1 MMDRFTGG
9 SPPPTTTAGSSSSGP
24 PAASPLQNPTLG
36 SLPPGST
43 GHQALT
49 LDTTMPRVRLGAGA
63 LTDRRGQVPVL
74 LGCPVSQS
82 YCEGKVEL
90 DVAARGAHRV
100 LVLGRTNYHI
110 PGGKHARVLVRL
122 ATGDAGQT
130 RPDALRV
137 RRRELPTNPL
147 VLRATAAIVTTVC
160 TYRRCTRAHA
170 DARGSI
176 DEVAAALRSR
186 IQRLPRRPL
195 RQAAASWRVSRVQ
208 GVDSRRTSSR
218 CRARRPRW

>member
-36 SLPPGST
+36 SLPPGRT

-100 LVLGRTNYHI
+100 LVLGS
-110 PGGKHARVLVRL
+110 RVWPASPSSVRC
-122 ATGDAGQT
+122 
-130 RPDALRV
+130 
-137 RRRELPTNPL
+137 RELPTNPL
-147 VLRATAAIVTTVC
+147 VLRATAAIVTRTERV
-160 TYRRCTRAHA
+160 RVLHLPALHSGTR
-170 DARGSI
+170 
-176 DEVAAALRSR
+176 
-186 IQRLPRRPL
+186 
-195 RQAAASWRVSRVQ
+195 
-208 GVDSRRTSSR
+208 
-218 CRARRPRW
+218 

>member
-74 LGCPVSQS
+74 LGCPFSQS
-82 YCEGKVEL
+82 YCVGKVEL

-100 LVLGRTNYHI
+100 LVLGRTNHHI

-122 ATGDAGQT
+122 ATGTLAKLGRT
-130 RPDALRV
+130 RSVRV
-137 RRRELPTNPL
+137 TIAAVARNTRGL
-147 VLRATAAIVTTVC
+147 V
-160 TYRRCTRAHA
+160 
-170 DARGSI
+170 GS
-176 DEVAAALRSR
+176 
-186 IQRLPRRPL
+186 
-195 RQAAASWRVSRVQ
+195 
-208 GVDSRRTSSR
+208 SRRLTVLHLPALHSGTR
-218 CRARRPRW
+218 